1 MAYVH
6 PLHKYITLSPGK
18 GDGTFKHPRTFGIEP
33 GLAPQ
38 DVAVG
43 DLNGDLHADI
53 ITANALSN
61 DITVLR
67 GKYNAR
73 RWLVDK
79 GDFLLSR

>member
-1 MAYVH
+1 MYAASDLMSSH
-6 PLHKYITLSPGK
+6 PFRRQGK
-18 GDGTFKHPRTFGIEP
+18 GDGTFRPPRAFGVEP

-67 GKYNAR
+67 GKTT
-73 RWLVDK
+73 RWGL
-79 GDFLLSR
+79 

>member
-1 MAYVH
+1 MLTSRH
-6 PLHKYITLSPGK
+6 TPGK

-38 DVAVG
+38 GVAVG

-67 GKYNAR
+67 GAYMLSSVLS
-73 RWLVDK
+73 LVSTK
-79 GDFLLSR
+79 LNTRSLVH